1 MTMRRFHRIG
11 MLAAAALI
19 AALAT
24 GGPGPLMA
32 DPDPTP
38 ATSTAPPPAASSKT
52 PASKKPAAKK
62 PAKKKPAAKKPAK
75 KKKKTSSTE
84 QRFEDGYRAAYAL
97 AEAGRHAEA
106 LAGFRA
112 LGRDEHPSVAN
123 MVGFLNRHL
132 GHYEEAQVWYERAL
146 ASDPG
151 HVRTWQYYGM
161 WHVEQGNMLKAREH
175 LDRIRALCG
184 GETCQEFA
192 SLKGAIEG
200 TVVY

>member
-52 PASKKPAAKK
+52 PASKKPTAKK
-62 PAKKKPAAKKPAK
+62 PAKKKPAAKKPA